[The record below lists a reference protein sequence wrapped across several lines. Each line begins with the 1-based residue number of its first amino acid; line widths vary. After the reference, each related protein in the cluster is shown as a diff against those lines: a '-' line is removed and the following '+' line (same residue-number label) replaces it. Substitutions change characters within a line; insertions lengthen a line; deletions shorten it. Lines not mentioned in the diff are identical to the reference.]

1 MLRVTDCKLL
11 SWDLKQ
17 GIQLQS
23 LGSCSL
29 APSTFVLIP
38 PFFWMPPSSKHI
50 LLSLV
55 YCPPLRPCYTE
66 SFWFLNFCFLFLE
79 DPFLTCTCQRSSR
92 PSSNAL
98 DRISYLES
106 LSFLYLWFLPFFRG
120 CFMFSREMDVLPDP
134 LSNLA
139 SAGCPYRPTS
149 VDAINQT
156 FLSLYFFFFF
166 WFSQWEA
173 SDRKQRTGE
182 DRSENVYSSDA
193 LKRT

>member
-156 FLSLYFFFFF
+156 FLSLYFFFF

>member
-156 FLSLYFFFFF
+156 FLSLYFFF